1 MKDTSDLLKCILI
14 CMVFSFIF
22 AWLLTCDRTE
32 TKTTTT
38 KKQGK
43 TELVKST
50 ETITFDTLHWIAN
63 YKANTKPVIKWVKP
77 KTIHDTI
84 EVKPSFSP
92 CDSIFASLD
101 SGSTQGVRFAIVD
114 TISDNRVIGRSIKL
128 EVPQLTISKNTI
140 NTNDSLRVD
149 TVYINQ
155 KQKWGTNAKWFFK
168 GFVVGGTLGF
178 GTGVFVPR

>member
-1 MKDTSDLLKCILI
+1 MKEKIASLLIGVFLALILI
-14 CMVFSFIF
+14 YSLKSCEKKPDV
-22 AWLLTCDRTE
+22 
-32 TKTTTT
+32 TKTVTR
-38 KKQGK
+38 KIGK
-43 TELVKST
+43 AVLSSVK
-50 ETITFDTLHWIAN
+50 ETVSFDTLHWIAN

-77 KTIHDTI
+77 KTIHDTM

-101 SGSTQGVRFAIVD
+101 SGSTQGVRFFIVD

-155 KQKWGTNAKWFFK
+155 KQKWGTNAKWFLK
-168 GFVVGGTLGF
+168 GFGLGNITGFIGGAFL
-178 GTGVFVPR
+178 PK